1 MVLPSVVLSSRAGR
15 SNMPFNGVDML
26 EHCLDKQHFRQYPYK
41 VSYNFNSRG
50 FRDTEWPM
58 ESNELQNAIWC
69 LGDSFTVGIGQPFD
83 HIWPQVLQYNVNK
96 RTISVAMDGAS
107 NQWIARR
114 AQQIA
119 QQIQP
124 ANMVIMW
131 SYFHRREHPDPAL
144 LDEDRRQHY
153 CDDRTVSWQ
162 QDVENFA
169 NCLRLLENLDTN
181 IVHAFVPYSTA
192 LLDKNI
198 DYSNLKCIGEIQ
210 PVDKARDGL
219 HFDIN
224 TSQLISSQLM
234 SLLVL

>member
-1 MVLPSVVLSSRAGR
+1 MVLPDVVLSSRASC
-15 SNMPFNGVDML
+15 SNMSYNGVDML
-26 EHCLDKQHFRQYPYK
+26 EHCLDKQHFKQYPYK
-41 VSYNFNSRG
+41 VNYNFNSRG
-50 FRDTEWPM
+50 FRDTEWPL
-58 ESNELQNAIWC
+58 ELKELQNSVWC
-69 LGDSFTVGIGQPFD
+69 VGDSFTVGIGQPFD
-83 HIWPQVLQYNVNK
+83 HIWPQVLQSNINK

-119 QQIQP
+119 QQTQP

-131 SYFHRREHPDPAL
+131 SYFHRREHPDPTL

-181 IVHAFVPYSTA
+181 IVHAFVPYSIA
-192 LLDKNI
+192 LLGNNI
-198 DYSNLKCIGEIQ
+198 EYSNLKCIGEIQ
-210 PVDKARDGL
+210 QIDKARDGL

-224 TSQLISSQLM
+224 TSRLISSQLM